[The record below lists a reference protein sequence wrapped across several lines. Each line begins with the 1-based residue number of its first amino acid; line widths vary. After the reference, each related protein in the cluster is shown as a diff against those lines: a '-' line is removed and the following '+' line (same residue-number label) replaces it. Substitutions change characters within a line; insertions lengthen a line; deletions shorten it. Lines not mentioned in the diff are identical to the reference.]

1 MRFSSILLLSVSL
14 ALASSAHATVYK
26 CVDADGR
33 ITYTNDRS
41 LGRECTPLN
50 PDLPV
55 SSIPAPA
62 SRPAAAPASP
72 APPAAAGF
80 PRVSP
85 DAQRAR
91 DDTRR
96 QILEGELA
104 AEQAALDEARQAL
117 AAEEARDAPEDRNV
131 RRQTADGRS
140 YSSINLEKR
149 AERLQPYL
157 DKVELHERNVEALR
171 REMRGLR

>member
-1 MRFSSILLLSVSL
+1 MRLAPIILLTVSL
-14 ALASSAHATVYK
+14 AIGSSVHATVFK

-41 LGRECTPLN
+41 LGRNCTPL
-50 PDLPV
+50 DTDQPV
-55 SSIPAPA
+55 SSIPAPTRSA
-62 SRPAAAPASP
+62 TTAPSTPAPAVGS
-72 APPAAAGF
+72 F

-96 QILEGELA
+96 QILESELA
-104 AEQAALDEARQAL
+104 TEQAALEEARQAL
-117 AAEEARDAPEDRNV
+117 AEEEARDAPEDRNV

-149 AERLQPYL
+149 AQRLQPYK
-157 DKVELHERNVEALR
+157 DEVELHERNIEALR
-171 REMRGLR
+171 RELRGLR

>member
-1 MRFSSILLLSVSL
+1 MRFAPILLLCATL
-14 ALASSAHATVYK
+14 ILASSAHATVYK

-41 LGRECTPLN
+41 LGRACTPLN

-55 SSIPAPA
+55 SSIPAPPGRA
-62 SRPAAAPASP
+62 AAAPAPAAAPA
-72 APPAAAGF
+72 AAF

-85 DAQRAR
+85 DVQRSR

-104 AEQAALDEARQAL
+104 SEQAALDEARQAL

-149 AERLQPYL
+149 AQRLQPYH
-157 DKVELHERNVEALR
+157 DKVELHERNIEALR
-171 REMRGLR
+171 RELRGLR